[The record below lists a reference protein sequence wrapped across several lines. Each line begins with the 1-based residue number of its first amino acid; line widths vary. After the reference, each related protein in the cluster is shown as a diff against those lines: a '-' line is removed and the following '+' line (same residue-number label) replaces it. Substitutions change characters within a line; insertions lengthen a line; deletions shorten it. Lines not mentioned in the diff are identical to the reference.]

1 MNKEKIKEKLL
12 LEKNSK
18 LIDILEIAGTNYAK
32 TLEISRE
39 ENLSAVKYKY
49 YKIVENSILDLIQEE
64 LEEISRFF
72 EINLGNIV
80 Y

>member
-39 ENLSAVKYKY
+39 ENLAAVKYKY
-49 YKIVENSILDLIQEE
+49 YKIVENSILDLKQEE

>member
-39 ENLSAVKYKY
+39 ENLAEVRYKY
-49 YKIVENSILDLIQEE
+49 YKIVENSILDLKQEE